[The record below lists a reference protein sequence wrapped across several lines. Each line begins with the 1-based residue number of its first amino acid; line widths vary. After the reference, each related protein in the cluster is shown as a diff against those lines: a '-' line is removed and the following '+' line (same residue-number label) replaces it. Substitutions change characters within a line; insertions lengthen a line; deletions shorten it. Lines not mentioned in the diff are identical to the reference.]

1 MGVKGGR
8 GGGGGGEMVER
19 GLILHRSAFLNQDK
33 FKGLER
39 KQRLHVSPDHVVQE
53 KQEEC
58 EKRRKY

>member
-1 MGVKGGR
+1 
-8 GGGGGGEMVER
+8 MVER

-39 KQRLHVSPDHVVQE
+39 KQSLHVSPDHVVQE

>member
-1 MGVKGGR
+1 
-8 GGGGGGEMVER
+8 MVER
-19 GLILHRSAFLNQDK
+19 GLILHRSEFLNQDK

-39 KQRLHVSPDHVVQE
+39 KRRLHVSPDHVVQE